1 MNSEQDLELAAM
13 LTQSDYRAGMVIS
26 SARLAKLYKLIQRIA
41 PHNVTVLIQGE
52 SGSGKEL
59 IARALHQMGPHPH
72 GPLVTLN
79 CATLVGQLAEA
90 QLFGHVKGAFTDARE
105 SSPGYFRAAQGGTL
119 FLDEVGELPLELQP
133 KILRA
138 VENYEI
144 QPVGSHLSSRVE
156 VRLVTATN
164 RDLRAMVAA
173 GKFRRDLYHRLNMIT
188 VTTAPLRECR
198 ESIGPLAAHF
208 INRGC
213 AENGRTVTHLSRR
226 AYRALIAHD
235 WPGNVRELIN
245 AMRTAVLLTDDSRI
259 DLEHLPALLA
269 VSEDPRDDGA
279 DALRAPGRATTGLDA
294 PHDTGKAPLNAIE
307 IDAMTRSALL
317 KSLLQTRGNRQQAA
331 KILGISRQK
340 LYRMLARYDLFEVG
354 RPA

>member
-1 MNSEQDLELAAM
+1 M
-13 LTQSDYRAGMVIS
+13 LTKSDYRAGMVIS
-26 SARLAKLYKLIQRIA
+26 SARLARLYELIQRVA

-59 IARALHQMGPHPH
+59 IAGALHQLGPHPD

-79 CATLVGQLAEA
+79 CATLVGQLAGA

-138 VENYEI
+138 VENHEI
-144 QPVGSHLSSRVE
+144 QPVGSHLSSRVD
-156 VRLVTATN
+156 VRLVSATN

-173 GKFRRDLYHRLNMIT
+173 GKFRRDLYHRLNMIA

-208 INRGC
+208 INRYC
-213 AENGRTVTHLSRR
+213 AENGRTVTHLSYR
-226 AYRALIAHD
+226 AYRALVAHD

-245 AMRTAVLLTDDSRI
+245 AVCTAVLLTDDSRI

-269 VSEDPRDDGA
+269 MNDYPRDDTA
-279 DALRAPGRATTGLDA
+279 EAPRPPGRATTILEAPQEAGEAPLKTIELDA
-294 PHDTGKAPLNAIE
+294 I
-307 IDAMTRSALL
+307 TRSALL